1 MARSLGYS
9 DALLRLV
16 KALNASGIRYALTGA
31 AAVGYYGLPR
41 SSMDID
47 VVLTGN
53 LSAAQTESLADA
65 LSRNGFAA
73 SKREIDR
80 AVAGVEVRIQAFDD
94 KTGYLRVD
102 IFLEESFDRVA
113 DSIGGLK
120 VWFRTFEELVAKKI
134 QYGDLEEAK
143 LLLQRRGRDF
153 QKKKIVQHL
162 NAQQKLKFEKILRE
176 TKREPK

>member
-1 MARSLGYS
+1 MAGSQGYS

-53 LSAAQTESLADA
+53 LSETQTEALADA

-80 AVAGVEVRIQAFDD
+80 AVAGEEVKIQAFDD

-102 IFLEESFDRVA
+102 MFLEKSFGRVP
-113 DSIGGLK
+113 DSIDGLK

-143 LLLQRRGRDF
+143 ILLRRRGRGF
-153 QKKKIVQHL
+153 QAKKIIGLL
-162 NAQQKLKFEKILRE
+162 NAKQRLDLDKILNE
-176 TKREPK
+176 TRKEP